1 MNYPWGKN
9 GQVFSFK
16 DKVKEVESFCQGEKA

>member
-1 MNYPWGKN
+1 MNCPWDKN
-9 GQVFSFK
+9 GQVSSVK

>member
-1 MNYPWGKN
+1 MNDPWGKN
-9 GQVFSFK
+9 EQVFSVK